1 MVYEVKRMGTKIILK
16 NQSFYGNFII
26 INYRFPVNEIALL
39 YQADDWT
46 VEWAIIVSRV
56 FF

>member
-16 NQSFYGNFII
+16 NQSFYGNFIV

-39 YQADDWT
+39 YQADD
-46 VEWAIIVSRV
+46 
-56 FF
+56 